1 MTDEESAP
9 NERREALLALVAR
22 AAAVVVLVASGA
34 ALLGRS
40 VDLAAWLTAD
50 GLRTAVGADR
60 WYGPVG
66 YLSAV
71 VGAMFLPIPKIV
83 LLGLGGALFGPWY
96 GFAYAWTGQVVGMT
110 VLFLVARTGLRAI
123 TRRIVHEHVHL
134 ARRLDRRVEVAGLR
148 TVAMLRLL
156 YFMGTPISIALS
168 TTRLRVRDFVA
179 GTAVGVVPVVALAVV
194 SGDAVAS
201 GATALGAAGIGLGVV
216 VVVAGG
222 MMVRR
227 RLGM

>member
-1 MTDEESAP
+1 
-9 NERREALLALVAR
+9 
-22 AAAVVVLVASGA
+22 
-34 ALLGRS
+34 
-40 VDLAAWLTAD
+40 
-50 GLRTAVGADR
+50 
-60 WYGPVG
+60 
-66 YLSAV
+66 
-71 VGAMFLPIPKIV
+71 
-83 LLGLGGALFGPWY
+83 
-96 GFAYAWTGQVVGMT
+96 MT
-110 VLFLVARTGLRAI
+110 VLFLVARTGLRTI

-134 ARRLDRRVEVAGLR
+134 AQRLDRHVEVAGLR

-168 TTRLRVRDFVA
+168 TTRLRLRDFIA
-179 GTAVGVVPVVALAVV
+179 GTGIGVVPVVALAVA
-194 SGDAVAS
+194 SGDALTS